1 MRHRI
6 ALLWLLVCAFV
17 SVASAQ
23 SNREYYELRVYYYTG
38 EESEQKLDRYFKNA
52 LVPAIHKAGVR
63 KVGVFKSSYH
73 DTSAVRKF
81 VLLIPYSSLNM
92 LDKLDATIDKDKS
105 YQAAAAEYINSP
117 HDSAPYKRLEKTV
130 LKAFTGMPAS
140 RQPKLTGDHKER
152 VYELRSYEG
161 ATEKLYRTKV
171 KMFNTGDEVGIF
183 DRLGFNAIFYAE
195 VLAGRSMPNL
205 MYMTSFND
213 MASRDQHW
221 KAFGDDPA
229 WNKLK
234 ADKQYDNTVSHID
247 IWFLSPTEYS
257 DF

>member
-1 MRHRI
+1 
-6 ALLWLLVCAFV
+6 
-17 SVASAQ
+17 
-23 SNREYYELRVYYYTG
+23 
-38 EESEQKLDRYFKNA
+38 
-52 LVPAIHKAGVR
+52 
-63 KVGVFKSSYH
+63 
-73 DTSAVRKF
+73 
-81 VLLIPYSSLNM
+81 
-92 LDKLDATIDKDKS
+92 
-105 YQAAAAEYINSP
+105 
-117 HDSAPYKRLEKTV
+117 
-130 LKAFTGMPAS
+130 
-140 RQPKLTGDHKER
+140 
-152 VYELRSYEG
+152 
-161 ATEKLYRTKV
+161 V

-247 IWFLSPTEYS
+247 IWFLSPAEYS